1 MVQVTLRQKIILELY
16 AILSVFAT
24 IVILLYYTFS
34 GRIGTNIYLP
44 VAGIICLFSCAFF
57 YFLRFLI
64 RDVNS
69 IHFYDNV
76 SKEEPK
82 LVEIKRTN
90 KITLELFST
99 ISNVILIA
107 TIMIYGISG
116 TRGAIS
122 AFLSIIFNIIFI
134 IPIIILIRYII
145 VNFNLIFG
153 GKKDDEKFIFKLLNK
168 GTLFLL
174 LVGLITVLIVS
185 SSNMLVASMNK
196 IYEKPLSISG
206 DPLNDLSSNIYIT
219 KISGEKKDISGAE
232 ITGLNIYIETT
243 ELNYYINSINIYFTD
258 ENKTS
263 NLEYGFIAD
272 VNHFSFRGENS
283 DNRKNILN
291 MNEVGII
298 SINLSS
304 TGQELYSNK
313 NGTLKLNLGTT
324 KNLSKDIKVP
334 KLKEGS
340 VIQLYT
346 K

>member
-1 MVQVTLRQKIILELY
+1 MVQVTLRQKIVLELY
-16 AILSVFAT
+16 AILSLFAT

-34 GRIGTNIYLP
+34 GSIGTNIYLP
-44 VAGIICLFSCAFF
+44 IAVIICLFSFAFF

-69 IHFYDNV
+69 INFYEDV

-82 LVEIKRTN
+82 VIEIKRIN

-99 ISNVILIA
+99 VSNVILIA

-116 TRGAIS
+116 TRGALS
-122 AFLSIIFNIIFI
+122 VFLSITFIIIFT

-153 GKKDDEKFIFKLLNK
+153 GKQDDEKFIFKLLNK
-168 GTLFLL
+168 GTLLLL

-185 SSNMLVASMNK
+185 SSNVLVASIDR
-196 IYEKPLSISG
+196 IYEKPLSLSG
-206 DPLNDLSSNIYIT
+206 DTMNDLSSKIYIT
-219 KISGEKKDISGAE
+219 KISGEKKDISGAT

-258 ENKTS
+258 ENSTS

-272 VNHFSFRGENS
+272 GNHFSFRGEHPE
-283 DNRKNILN
+283 NRKNMLN

-298 SINLSS
+298 TINLSS

-313 NGTLKLNLGTT
+313 NGTLRLILGTT
-324 KNLSKDIKVP
+324 KNISKDIKVP
-334 KLKEGS
+334 ELKEGS
-340 VIQLYT
+340 VIQLY
-346 K
+346 KK